1 MFETLL
7 SQNVCVYVIVMC
19 GFMGVVGRMIMGG
32 CFRRLIKE
40 TETMG
45 RTRKRALR
53 EIRKRYEDISL
64 LDVEVRDTAAFV
76 DKYIDRLKIGLIS
89 VNAWNAFIKNLGVIA
104 AGTGIFAAVYQY
116 HVVGDGGET
125 VKLLMSALQFIGAA
139 PGSTGGGVK
148 VTTFAVLFLTI
159 RSVAQG
165 RDDCVIA
172 DHHIES
178 KTVYRALT
186 IIVIGALAAFG
197 SAVVVY
203 YNTSDAVSVI
213 DAIFESC
220 SDFGTVGLSVGV
232 TARLKDGA
240 KLLYMAVMFMGRVGP
255 VSLAMSLTAK
265 PDDNKRKIMPVG
277 HINVG

>member
-89 VNAWNAFIKNLGVIA
+89 VNAWNAFIKIL
-104 AGTGIFAAVYQY
+104 
-116 HVVGDGGET
+116 
-125 VKLLMSALQFIGAA
+125 AL
-139 PGSTGGGVK
+139 
-148 VTTFAVLFLTI
+148 
-159 RSVAQG
+159 
-165 RDDCVIA
+165 
-172 DHHIES
+172 
-178 KTVYRALT
+178 
-186 IIVIGALAAFG
+186 
-197 SAVVVY
+197 
-203 YNTSDAVSVI
+203 
-213 DAIFESC
+213 
-220 SDFGTVGLSVGV
+220 
-232 TARLKDGA
+232 
-240 KLLYMAVMFMGRVGP
+240 
-255 VSLAMSLTAK
+255 
-265 PDDNKRKIMPVG
+265 
-277 HINVG
+277 

>member
-116 HVVGDGGET
+116 HVVGDG
-125 VKLLMSALQFIGAA
+125 
-139 PGSTGGGVK
+139 
-148 VTTFAVLFLTI
+148 
-159 RSVAQG
+159 
-165 RDDCVIA
+165 
-172 DHHIES
+172 
-178 KTVYRALT
+178 
-186 IIVIGALAAFG
+186 
-197 SAVVVY
+197 
-203 YNTSDAVSVI
+203 
-213 DAIFESC
+213 
-220 SDFGTVGLSVGV
+220 
-232 TARLKDGA
+232 
-240 KLLYMAVMFMGRVGP
+240 
-255 VSLAMSLTAK
+255 
-265 PDDNKRKIMPVG
+265 
-277 HINVG
+277 

>member
-1 MFETLL
+1 MTKIIESVEERLAMFETLL

-125 VKLLMSALQFIGAA
+125 VKLLMSALAADMALLLAYNQWNPSLYMKTLRDSVMNYLGNNLSNRFCREDRRQMAAAAKVPEEVEGDAATVRAACSSEIPVDKKRTKSGPRTDTGRAARARSEGA
-139 PGSTGGGVK
+139 
-148 VTTFAVLFLTI
+148 
-159 RSVAQG
+159 
-165 RDDCVIA
+165 DYD
-172 DHHIES
+172 
-178 KTVYRALT
+178 
-186 IIVIGALAAFG
+186 
-197 SAVVVY
+197 
-203 YNTSDAVSVI
+203 
-213 DAIFESC
+213 
-220 SDFGTVGLSVGV
+220 
-232 TARLKDGA
+232 
-240 KLLYMAVMFMGRVGP
+240 KLLDKMMQKI
-255 VSLAMSLTAK
+255 LA
-265 PDDNKRKIMPVG
+265 DG
-277 HINVG
+277 